1 MARAMTPKNP
11 SATVGILLIALVG
24 SVAASVLLAQDEEQP
39 NAPKVKVTFG
49 DDRAPL
55 PQSPTSGGDDDEATA
70 EGAESDS
77 EDIPGVL
84 KDFFSGEKGDTEEED
99 DDETAAGEEGEDDGE
114 EEGEGEDRTAFL
126 KRFVTLFQNQG
137 EETESQADDEN
148 YRRIKELERFAI
160 DRNFRKQ
167 RYTAAKKNLNDLITL
182 KPYDPVYHFALGL
195 VFRREG
201 RYEDA
206 LKKYQDVLDL
216 GGPKPLVH
224 LLIAE
229 SCAANGNK
237 DKAFDHIKEAA
248 VGGRNVIHDIGNLV
262 ILGEYGQDTDFI
274 KLALS
279 LEKYE
284 LISKKSQD
292 PLTQAF
298 PLRSGD
304 TEIQLEGQELSGPL
318 SPEEQEKLLNDARK
332 SYDRVLWFIKLE
344 DEKKAMENYIQLRG
358 YIEQIERVSIPK
370 IKNDF
375 RLLIA
380 RMESLE
386 AQIEG
391 IRLRFYYNQA
401 LAQLEL
407 MEEAFNEAE
416 YARVKVIFEEVKKL
430 AKEMERTNVRY
441 RPVAERVANAG
452 QVWIRRTQIHED
464 FNANRPVIQGIILAP
479 ATKKAIINDRIF
491 EQGDRFD
498 ELLVQKVENN
508 RITFRYKGEEI
519 PLVFRRY

>member
-1 MARAMTPKNP
+1 MTRAMTLKNP
-11 SATVGILLIALVG
+11 SAKTSLFLIAFVG
-24 SVAASVLLAQDEEQP
+24 SVAASVLLAQDKDTHPDAQKVELPFGEAETSLTQP
-39 NAPKVKVTFG
+39 SAPVG
-49 DDRAPL
+49 DDRVM
-55 PQSPTSGGDDDEATA
+55 A
-70 EGAESDS
+70 EGVEDDSD
-77 EDIPGVL
+77 DIPGVL
-84 KDFFSGEKGDTEEED
+84 KEFFAGERVGVEEED
-99 DDETAAGEEGEDDGE
+99 DGETTSSEEDGE
-114 EEGEGEDRTAFL
+114 GLVDGGSEDRTTFL
-126 KRFVTLFQNQG
+126 KKFVTLFHNQD
-137 EETESQADDEN
+137 EETDLEADDEN

-160 DRNFRKQ
+160 ERNFRKQ

-182 KPYDPVYHFALGL
+182 KPYDPGYHFALGL
-195 VFRREG
+195 VLRKEG

-229 SCAANGNK
+229 AYAVSAK
-237 DKAFDHIKEAA
+237 KESAFEHIKQAA
-248 VGGRNVIHDIGNLV
+248 VGGRNVIHDIGNLSN
-262 ILGEYGQDTDFI
+262 IGEYRQDTDFI

-284 LISKKSQD
+284 LISKKTQD

-298 PLRSGD
+298 PFRSGEVAIEAD
-304 TEIQLEGQELSGPL
+304 PAGETGPFL
-318 SPEEQEKLLNDARK
+318 PEDQEKLLNDARK

-344 DEKKAMENYIQLRG
+344 DEEKAIENYIQLRG
-358 YIEQIERVSIPK
+358 YLEQVERVSIPK

-375 RLLIA
+375 RLLLA

-401 LAQLEL
+401 LAQLQL
-407 MEEAFNEAE
+407 IKEAFHEAE
-416 YARVKVIFEEVKKL
+416 YTRVKTLFEEVKKL

-441 RPVAERVANAG
+441 SSVAERVVNAG
-452 QVWIRRTQIHED
+452 EVWIRRTQVRED
-464 FNANRPVIQGIILAP
+464 FNANRPMVQGIILA
-479 ATKKAIINDRIF
+479 ADAKKAIINDRIF
-491 EQGDRFD
+491 KQGDRFD
-498 ELLVQKVENN
+498 EFLVQKVENN
-508 RITFRYKGEEI
+508 RVTFRYKGEEI